1 MLCYYA
7 LSCATYFRKNAILK
21 CENRHFNKEKGLRSH
36 GDSSSSSKNLR

>member
-1 MLCYYA
+1 MQCYA
-7 LSCATYFRKNAILK
+7 TMLSCATYFYAILK